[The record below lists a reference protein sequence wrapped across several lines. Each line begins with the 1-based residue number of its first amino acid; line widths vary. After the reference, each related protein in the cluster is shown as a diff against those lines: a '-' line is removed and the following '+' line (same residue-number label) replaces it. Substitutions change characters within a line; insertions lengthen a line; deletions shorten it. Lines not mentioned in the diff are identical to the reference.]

1 METST
6 HPSHTHTCPAP
17 HTPGSL
23 WDGFADGQGASR
35 PGSAQFWDG
44 PYGPQD
50 PRVFF
55 DPDFYPF
62 AFNPEVGSV
71 GMPVEET
78 LRRAL
83 PGTLSAIPDFVCVTN
98 AAGELVVEERP
109 SAAYEHH
116 CYMSYGDPAGG
127 VSNQIAVYGVPK
139 TLEAFC
145 LQAQLANYVQYR
157 ALVRPACTPAPTM
170 CSAVLVRPAC
180 TPAGFCSESC
190 LGRSTH
196 GTGCVCPR
204 LRIKAHGLCFS
215 CLGACACCALET

>member
-1 METST
+1 
-6 HPSHTHTCPAP
+6 
-17 HTPGSL
+17 L

-71 GMPVEET
+71 GLPVEAT
-78 LRRAL
+78 IRRAL

-109 SAAYEHH
+109 SAAYQHH

-127 VSNQIAVYGVPK
+127 VSNQIAVYGVPA

-157 ALVRPACTPAPTM
+157 ALVRPACTPAPSM

-180 TPAGFCSESC
+180 TPAGFCACRILRRVSESLAC
-190 LGRSTH
+190 GAQHMALEAFAPGSASER
-196 GTGCVCPR
+196 TGCAFPALAIARAALR
-204 LRIKAHGLCFS
+204 LGEA
-215 CLGACACCALET
+215 